1 MADRVVPMDVRAAI
15 VNWPEDAP
23 RGAVSRFCR
32 LAGISRSRFY
42 EIRKRA
48 EIEGAIAAMAP
59 RPRVYADPHPQGT
72 PVAIEELAVTIRKE
86 LADEGLDHGPVTVR
100 WHLQQLGV
108 SAPATSTLARIFTR
122 RGMVTAQPQKRP
134 RSSYRRFEF
143 ATVHECW
150 QLDAF
155 EWPLL
160 GPLGNQIG
168 ICVIYQVLDDH
179 SRFMLATHVGA
190 EDAGENA
197 VDAILAVDKALARAG
212 QVPCLLLS
220 DNGVAL
226 NQDRR
231 GRTSRLVAHLRA
243 LGCRPI
249 TGRPGHPQTQGK
261 DERAHQT
268 LQAWLRAHPA
278 ATPAGL
284 QKVVDAFDDRY
295 NHRRPHQ
302 SLGMRTP
309 AQALAAGPV
318 AIPPPP
324 SATAA
329 PKTPRT
335 TTTARTYRVKKNG
348 TLEVRR
354 HSIYLELAAGG
365 SQVLVVDSGTTI
377 NVFDTRGTHQRTV
390 TLIPGKR
397 YYGNGKKSPG
407 APRKPKP
414 STLS

>member
-1 MADRVVPMDVRAAI
+1 MDVRAAI

-23 RGAVSRFCR
+23 RGAVSRFC
-32 LAGISRSRFY
+32 AVTGVSRSRFY

-48 EIEGAIAAMAP
+48 EVEGAIAAMAP
-59 RPRVYADPHPQGT
+59 RRRVYADPHPQAT
-72 PVAIEELAVTIRKE
+72 PVGVEELAVTIRKE
-86 LADEGLDHGPVTVR
+86 LADQGLDHGPVTVR

-108 SAPATSTLARIFTR
+108 SAPATSTLARIFTH

-155 EWPLL
+155 EWPLF
-160 GPLGNQIG
+160 GPLGDQIG
-168 ICVIYQVLDDH
+168 TCVIYQVLDDR

-190 EDAGENA
+190 EGAGENTA
-197 VDAILAVDKALARAG
+197 DAIAVVDKALLRAG

-220 DNGVAL
+220 DNGVAF

-231 GRTSRLVAHLRA
+231 GRTGQLVAHLRA

-249 TGRPGHPQTQGK
+249 TGSPGHPQTQGK

-278 ATPAGL
+278 ATPADL
-284 QKVVDAFDDRY
+284 QEVVDAFDDLY
-295 NHRRPHQ
+295 NYRRPHQ
-302 SLGMRTP
+302 SLQMRTP
-309 AQALAAGPV
+309 AQARAAGPV
-318 AIPPPP
+318 AIPPLPP
-324 SATAA
+324 TAT
-329 PKTPRT
+329 PSLTSQT
-335 TTTARTYRVKKNG
+335 TTTARTYRIKKNG

-354 HSIYLELAAGG
+354 HGIRLEHTQPGD
-365 SQVLVVDSGTTI
+365 QVLVVDTGATI
-377 NVFDTRGTHQRTV
+377 NVFNTHGQHLRTV
-390 TLIPGKR
+390 ALVPGQH

-414 STLS
+414 STLT

>member
-23 RGAVSRFCR
+23 RGAVSRFCNA
-32 LAGISRSRFY
+32 AGISRSRFY
-42 EIRKRA
+42 EIRRRA
-48 EIEGAIAAMAP
+48 EIEGPVAAMAA
-59 RPRVYADPHPQGT
+59 RPRLYPDPHPQGT
-72 PVAIEELAVTIRKE
+72 PVGVEELAVTIRKE
-86 LADEGLDHGPVTVR
+86 LADQGLDHGPVTVR

-108 SAPATSTLARIFTR
+108 SAPATSTLSRIFTR
-122 RGMVTAQPQKRP
+122 RGMVTPQPQKRP

-160 GPLGNQIG
+160 EPLGNQIG
-168 ICVIYQVLDDH
+168 VCVIYQILDDH
-179 SRFMLATHVGA
+179 SRFMLATHVGV
-190 EDAGENA
+190 EGAGENA
-197 VDAILAVDKALARAG
+197 ADAILAMDKALTRAG

-231 GRTSRLVAHLRA
+231 GRTSQLVAYLRA
-243 LGCRPI
+243 MGCRPI

-268 LQAWLRAHPA
+268 LQRWLRAHPA

-284 QKVVDAFDDRY
+284 QEVVDAFDDLY

-309 AQALAAGPV
+309 AQVLAAGPV
-318 AIPPPP
+318 AIPPAPTAAAPP
-324 SATAA
+324 STHRK
-329 PKTPRT
+329 P
-335 TTTARTYRVKKNG
+335 TTARTYRVKKNG

-365 SQVLVVDSGTTI
+365 SQVLVVDTGTTI
-377 NVFDTRGTHQRTV
+377 NVFNTQGAHLRTV
-390 TLIPGKR
+390 ALIPGKT

-407 APRKPKP
+407 APRRPKS
-414 STLS
+414 STLT